1 MEISNKR
8 CIQILK
14 LLLKNKECVTG
25 DNLAVAIGVSSRTIR
40 NDIKELNRTL
50 EDHGASVV
58 SEIRQ
63 GYYLKIEDQ
72 KKFSAFQNAMEKQK
86 REKDFKNII
95 PSEPEDRVKY
105 IISKLLLS
113 TLNGRKEKI
122 EFFDLEEEL
131 FISTSTLKKDF
142 RSIDKVLK
150 DYDLKTSITK
160 KDGVK
165 IVGDEAKIR
174 YCISEYI
181 FNSKGYFGME
191 ENQFYQSIFTEQ
203 EIEKL
208 RVILLDVV
216 SSYNLRLTDLAFKNV
231 LIHSLIMLK
240 RFARQKSVTYDE
252 SDIEAFEKR
261 VDFECAKE
269 IIGRIKKE
277 FGVDLGNE
285 VYYLTQHLISSQRFL
300 IDDPMDDYE
309 YKNEIQEI
317 LIRIKEETKIDLSDD
332 KQLINGLA
340 MHLSAALQRM
350 RFDMNIR
357 NEFLD
362 SIKNMYPL
370 AFELA
375 VIAGE
380 VIEEHFQFRT
390 QENEIG
396 FLAMHFGASLERKGL
411 NKKKPRKKAVIVCY
425 AGVATAMLIK
435 EKIEQNFGH
444 KIEVIK
450 TCSQQEV
457 NKELIDQVDL
467 VLTTAE
473 LSDFQSDKIKKINL
487 FLDDTDIQV
496 IGNILKEEDQKD
508 AIDYRKIFRK
518 ELFFYDVEFKNKEEI
533 LEYMTREMQ
542 VRGLISEEG
551 SQSVFKREEMS
562 TTELGNMVAIPHA
575 MSNDSEEAVVSVM
588 ILKKPILWENEKVQ
602 VVLLLNVPKSQYN
615 MWEIVFKRLYQYLI
629 GNQGVA
635 KLIKDKDYD
644 EFIRHLERNE

>member
-14 LLLKNKECVTG
+14 LLLKNKECMTG

-40 NDIKELNRTL
+40 NDMKDLNRAL

-58 SEIRQ
+58 SEIGQ

-72 KKFSAFQNAMEKQK
+72 EKFLTFQNEMEEHK

-142 RSIDKVLK
+142 RNIDKVLK
-150 DYDLKTSITK
+150 PYDLKTSITK

-181 FNSKGYFGME
+181 FNSKGYFGIE
-191 ENQFYQSIFTEQ
+191 ENQFYQSIFKEQ

-208 RVILLDVV
+208 REILLDVISV
-216 SSYNLRLTDLAFKNV
+216 YNLRLTDLAFKNV

-240 RFARQKSVTYDE
+240 RFARQKSVTYE
-252 SDIEAFEKR
+252 ENDIKAFEKK
-261 VDFECAKE
+261 VEFECAQE
-269 IIGRIKKE
+269 IIKRIQKE
-277 FGVDLGNE
+277 FEVDLGNE

-300 IDDPMDDYE
+300 IDDPKEDYE
-309 YKNEIQEI
+309 YKNEIEKI
-317 LIRIKEETKIDLSDD
+317 LIKIKEETNIDLSDD

-380 VIEEHFQFRT
+380 IIEENFQFRT

-396 FLAMHFGASLERKGL
+396 FLAMHFEQLWKEKGLMRKSQERKQL
-411 NKKKPRKKAVIVCY
+411 SC
-425 AGVATAMLIK
+425 AMQEL
-435 EKIEQNFGH
+435 
-444 KIEVIK
+444 
-450 TCSQQEV
+450 QQ
-457 NKELIDQVDL
+457 
-467 VLTTAE
+467 
-473 LSDFQSDKIKKINL
+473 
-487 FLDDTDIQV
+487 
-496 IGNILKEEDQKD
+496 
-508 AIDYRKIFRK
+508 RC
-518 ELFFYDVEFKNKEEI
+518 
-533 LEYMTREMQ
+533 
-542 VRGLISEEG
+542 
-551 SQSVFKREEMS
+551 
-562 TTELGNMVAIPHA
+562 
-575 MSNDSEEAVVSVM
+575 
-588 ILKKPILWENEKVQ
+588 
-602 VVLLLNVPKSQYN
+602 
-615 MWEIVFKRLYQYLI
+615 
-629 GNQGVA
+629 
-635 KLIKDKDYD
+635 
-644 EFIRHLERNE
+644 